1 MIKRHRL
8 MENNITKNDID
19 VLIRFLKKKNS
30 FKHNPKMSLILKKNG
45 QDG

>member
-19 VLIRFLKKKNS
+19 VLIRFLKKEQ
-30 FKHNPKMSLILKKNG
+30 F
-45 QDG
+45 